1 MEVHPESWSAEMDR
15 EHQDYDDKKLAH
27 TQARANHENMVLYIK
42 EQVIFKLRCW
52 LCIAQDLHCNSD
64 LPCDQCVLDENEHVC
79 EYPPER
85 VIIDFEK
92 APLPFYILAK
102 EDHQDLLGLANDWLE
117 AANKHLAARISF
129 QMKWAGAWIVKNG
142 PEDPRTDQE
151 GHLTKLNGLKQEIL
165 RGFK

>member
-42 EQVIFKLRCW
+42 E
-52 LCIAQDLHCNSD
+52 
-64 LPCDQCVLDENEHVC
+64 QCVLDENEHVC